1 MEFLRENTEVR
12 WVGFHPL
19 ANFPLTNTPAYYSVD
34 ENELNKIAGL

>member
-1 MEFLRENTEVR
+1 MDVRRENTKVR

-19 ANFPLTNTPAYYSVD
+19 ANFPNTPAYYTVD